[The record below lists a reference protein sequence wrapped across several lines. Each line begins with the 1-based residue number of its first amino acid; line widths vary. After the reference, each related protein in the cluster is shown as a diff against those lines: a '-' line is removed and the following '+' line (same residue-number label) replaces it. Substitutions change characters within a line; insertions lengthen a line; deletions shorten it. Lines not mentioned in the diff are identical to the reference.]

1 MARLRLFAG
10 ARAAAGTARDEV
22 PGLTVAQV
30 LDGAVRRYGPQFQE
44 VLSVSRIW
52 VNGEPAADED
62 AVADGDEVAVLPPVS
77 GGATP
82 LVAEGDPAPVP
93 APPDPVVVTED
104 QAGAAMTTADQPEA
118 VVMTDGQPGAAVVPD
133 DQAGAV
139 VVPEDPAGAV
149 VMTEGSAAL
158 APEPVVPDPEPA
170 SRPLR
175 PAPPA
180 VPHGRLGVIW
190 GVLTAAA
197 VLGGRWS
204 LALWLAL
211 GAVVA
216 ILALARSR
224 GLKPVAVGG
233 AALAALVAPLLAAVS
248 WWAALGALVAG
259 AGADVLVRHLRGASL
274 ALSDPPNIVT
284 AAGAVVGL
292 AASSLVVL
300 DRRSLTLLGVLLA
313 LVCLHDAS
321 RYLVGWG
328 APSVWEGRGAGIAAV
343 GSATLALAVLDPS
356 PLRGAYPWLMGALVV
371 AAGAFGTT
379 VVRRAEGEEAVG
391 PLRRM
396 DTLVLAAPAV
406 LLTAAVAHL
415 G

>member
-104 QAGAAMTTADQPEA
+104 QAGVARTTADQPEA
-118 VVMTDGQPGAAVVPD
+118 VVMADGQPGAAVMPD
-133 DQAGAV
+133 DQAGTV

-158 APEPVVPDPEPA
+158 APEPVVPEPEPA

-233 AALAALVAPLLAAVS
+233 AALAALVAPLLAAV
-248 WWAALGALVAG
+248 
-259 AGADVLVRHLRGASL
+259 
-274 ALSDPPNIVT
+274 
-284 AAGAVVGL
+284 
-292 AASSLVVL
+292 
-300 DRRSLTLLGVLLA
+300 
-313 LVCLHDAS
+313 
-321 RYLVGWG
+321 
-328 APSVWEGRGAGIAAV
+328 